1 MIFRCTN
8 IVPKL
13 SRLGQTNRDRQTN
26 NWVQARQEQKQFCL
40 SGFSG
45 PKFFEKGSHWPLLCF
60 LRGRRN
66 PGKMRRFREE
76 GPVTPSGFA
85 GSIHEEHRPSRLGP
99 QRSKFYE
106 RSSQSRQ
113 DEEIPSSCLGV
124 PAKKRVCW
132 VHTRGAQ
139 TFSSG
144 STDPNFMRGRRN
156 PGKMRRFPLLVWVF
170 PPKSGFAGSIH
181 EEHKPSR
188 LGPRIQI
195 L

>member
-1 MIFRCTN
+1 MTRRRKVIRHESFILNRNPGMVPSQAPIFMRGRRN
-8 IVPKL
+8 PGKMRRFPLLVWVFPPKPV
-13 SRLGQTNRDRQTN
+13 SAAVVRGAY
-26 NWVQARQEQKQFCL
+26 WVQARQEQKQFCL

-85 GSIHEEHRPSRLGP
+85 GSIHEEH
-99 QRSKFYE
+99 
-106 RSSQSRQ
+106 
-113 DEEIPSSCLGV
+113 
-124 PAKKRVCW
+124 
-132 VHTRGAQ
+132 
-139 TFSSG
+139 
-144 STDPNFMRGRRN
+144 
-156 PGKMRRFPLLVWVF
+156 
-170 PPKSGFAGSIH
+170 
-181 EEHKPSR
+181 KPSR